1 MFVFY
6 HKVIRML
13 FAVVAEFFVCWA
25 PLHVLNTWY
34 LFYPNV
40 VYEYVGS
47 TGISLVQLLA
57 YISSCCNPITYCF
70 MNRKFRQAF
79 LGIFSCY
86 RCVINQER
94 GSVLFCNKQ
103 INSCCRLCCCCV
115 CLDPEI
121 AEAQARGGLQRNGLN
136 KVLQNNSDVS
146 GNDST
151 LYVGRASTIGRS
163 GEYFQI
169 FYFSRSTFMFSILLL
184 MTLQLSRSIKV
195 LYSSLPTIYVLSLFI

>member
-1 MFVFY
+1 
-6 HKVIRML
+6 ML

-86 RCVINQER
+86 RCVINQEWR
-94 GSVLFCNKQ
+94 SGLLYKKV
-103 INSCCRLCCCCV
+103 NSCCRLCCCCV

-163 GEYFQI
+163 GEYLRI
-169 FYFSRSTFMFSILLL
+169 FNFCRTTLMFNKLLL
-184 MTLQLSRSIKV
+184 TFL
-195 LYSSLPTIYVLSLFI
+195 